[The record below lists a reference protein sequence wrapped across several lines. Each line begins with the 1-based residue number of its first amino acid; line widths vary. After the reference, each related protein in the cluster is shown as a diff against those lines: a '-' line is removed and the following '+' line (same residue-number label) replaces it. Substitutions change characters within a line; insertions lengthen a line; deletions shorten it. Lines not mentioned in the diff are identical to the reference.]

1 MNTDGKAISMV
12 DRKAALSTLWV
23 FVMFNFLYADVVAL
37 FDIVY
42 NGKSNASG
50 GSIEFTPGTLLGV
63 SVLMEVP
70 MAMVILSRVL
80 KYRANRWT
88 NIVAG
93 IAYTAVTLIA
103 QFILPISNGTATTYY
118 LFFGAIEILS
128 TLLIVWYA
136 WKWPKT
142 EVSASK

>member
-1 MNTDGKAISMV
+1 MNSEGKTAKMWDV
-12 DRKAALSTLWV
+12 KVKLSTLWV

-42 NGKSNASG
+42 NGKSNASD
-50 GSIEFTPGTLLGV
+50 GSIQFTPETLLGV
-63 SVLMEVP
+63 SVLMEIP
-70 MAMVILSRVL
+70 MAMVILSLVL
-80 KYRANRWT
+80 KYRANRWA

-136 WKWPKT
+136 WKWPKV
-142 EVSASK
+142 EVRS

>member
-1 MNTDGKAISMV
+1 MNSEGKTAKTWEM
-12 DRKAALSTLWV
+12 KAKLSTLWV

-42 NGKSNASG
+42 NGKL
-50 GSIEFTPGTLLGV
+50 GSIQFTPGTLLGV
-63 SVLMEVP
+63 SVLMEIP

-142 EVSASK
+142 EVSAPR

>member
-1 MNTDGKAISMV
+1 
-12 DRKAALSTLWV
+12 
-23 FVMFNFLYADVVAL
+23 L

>member
-12 DRKAALSTLWV
+12 DRKAALSTLWI

-37 FDIVY
+37 FDVVY
-42 NGKSNASG
+42 NGESNANR
-50 GSIEFTPGTLLGV
+50 GSIQFTPGTLLGV
-63 SVLMEVP
+63 SVLMEIP

-93 IAYTAVTLIA
+93 TAYTAVTLIA

-128 TLLIVWYA
+128 TLLIVWHA
-136 WKWPKT
+136 WKWPKP
-142 EVSASK
+142 EVSASN